1 MTLRNLSQGERG
13 QSLRAATTTLMCHT
27 VGMSNTPGVFAAPSQ
42 EDRTTATTLLA
53 ESAEITAKTAEKCR
67 AAGDTYSAEHWD
79 EAARW
84 FRKSA
89 EVGAVAGEDY
99 AAEAEMAWA
108 WAEEATGINVD
119 VPSIPIERS

>member
-1 MTLRNLSQGERG
+1 
-13 QSLRAATTTLMCHT
+13 MCHT
-27 VGMSNTPGVFAAPSQ
+27 VGMSNITCVSAAPSQ
-42 EDRTTATTLLA
+42 EERTTATAMLA

-67 AAGDTYSAEHWD
+67 AAGDTHSAEHWD

-84 FRKSA
+84 FRKAA
-89 EVGAVAGEDY
+89 EVGAVVGEDY

-119 VPSIPIERS
+119 VPSIPIE

>member
-1 MTLRNLSQGERG
+1 
-13 QSLRAATTTLMCHT
+13 MCHT
-27 VGMSNTPGVFAAPSQ
+27 VGMSNTTGVSAPSSQ

-67 AAGDTYSAEHWD
+67 AAGDTHSARYWD

-84 FRKSA
+84 FSKAA
-89 EVGAVAGEDY
+89 EVGAVVGEDY

-108 WAEEATGINVD
+108 WAEEATGITVD